1 MTWVLYETK
10 MFISIY
16 HLSMVHHVELFLK
29 CIERHW
35 FMASRAKKK
44 IHDFQK
50 LKTFKR
56 WFHLNFHRAKK
67 KKVQMVSHH
76 LWAQKRKIVFHKN
89 WNPLAWKCVYQMKL
103 FTNLNLKQGGV
114 SPCMYHWSLYQF
126 ELWHLPCA
134 EGWGTSNHT
143 KIAMMARG

>member
-35 FMASRAKKK
+35 FMASRVKKK

-56 WFHLNFHRAKK
+56 WFHQNFHRAKK
-67 KKVQMVSHH
+67 KGTDGFPS
-76 LWAQKRKIVFHKN
+76 
-89 WNPLAWKCVYQMKL
+89 
-103 FTNLNLKQGGV
+103 
-114 SPCMYHWSLYQF
+114 SL
-126 ELWHLPCA
+126 
-134 EGWGTSNHT
+134 GTET
-143 KIAMMARG
+143 KDCFP